1 LNLDDP
7 YIRFG
12 VFLVRK
18 VAKRMHILDSRF
30 YTDALWWTV
39 PASKQASQKCLRVPG
54 ENMKRAIVPTMTGA
68 LMLLVHLGYTTSAVA
83 KTAAAPTGPEIQ
95 IEDVYRFFK
104 VYDASGGHPTADQL
118 QHDYLDPG
126 SEGLHHVAKTHNV
139 TGARIADNMAKHPEI
154 YSGARQCMAALPRV
168 RQRVGVALRKLGR
181 LYPQANFPPVTID
194 VGRGKP
200 VAIGSAVTG
209 IQVGIEMLCAVKWDN
224 LDVEERFVRIIVHE
238 YIHVQQ
244 FPALNDDEHPTL
256 LERSLMEG
264 GAEFGTELLV
274 GQPAEVTSPP
284 LRAATLGHEK
294 EIESAFVAD
303 EDSTDLSKWLDNS
316 TLEKPGDLGYWV
328 GYRIVKSYYQHAAD
342 KRRAL
347 RDIIE
352 ITVPKAF
359 LAKSGWYPGIVL
371 Q

>member
-1 LNLDDP
+1 
-7 YIRFG
+7 
-12 VFLVRK
+12 
-18 VAKRMHILDSRF
+18 
-30 YTDALWWTV
+30 
-39 PASKQASQKCLRVPG
+39 
-54 ENMKRAIVPTMTGA
+54 
-68 LMLLVHLGYTTSAVA
+68 MLLVPFGAATSGVA
-83 KTAAAPTGPEIQ
+83 KTAGAEIQ
-95 IEDVYRFFK
+95 MEDVYRFYK
-104 VYDASGGHPTADQL
+104 LYDATGGHPTADQL

-126 SEGLHHVAKTHNV
+126 SDGLHNLAKARDV
-139 TGARIADNMAKHPEI
+139 TGARIADNIAKHPEI

-168 RQRVGVALRKLGR
+168 RRRVGVAMRKLSR
-181 LYPQANFPPVTID
+181 LYPQANFPPVTIV

-200 VAIGSAVTG
+200 MGIGSAATG
-209 IQVGIEMLCAVKWDN
+209 LQIGIEPLCAVKWDN
-224 LDVEERFVRIIVHE
+224 LDVEERFVRVIVHE
-238 YIHVQQ
+238 YIHIQQ
-244 FPALNDDEHPTL
+244 FPALDDDEHPTL
-256 LERSLMEG
+256 LERSLIEG
-264 GAEFGTELLV
+264 GAEFGTELIV
-274 GQPAEVTSPP
+274 GRPAEVTSPP

-294 EIESAFVAD
+294 EIECAFVAD

>member
-1 LNLDDP
+1 M
-7 YIRFG
+7 
-12 VFLVRK
+12 K
-18 VAKRMHILDSRF
+18 HASIL
-30 YTDALWWTV
+30 TV
-39 PASKQASQKCLRVPG
+39 
-54 ENMKRAIVPTMTGA
+54 TGA
-68 LMLLVHLGYTTSAVA
+68 LMLLVTLGHTMSAVA
-83 KTAAAPTGPEIQ
+83 KTAAAPTGREIQ
-95 IEDVYRFFK
+95 IEDVSRFYNL
-104 VYDASGGHPTADQL
+104 YDATGGHPTADQL
-118 QHDYLDPG
+118 QHEYLDPG
-126 SEGLHHVAKTHNV
+126 SDGLHILAKVHNV
-139 TGARIADNMAKHPEI
+139 TGARIADNIAKHPEI

-168 RQRVGVALRKLGR
+168 RQRVGVALRKLAR
-181 LYPQANFPPVTID
+181 LYPQGNFPPVTI
-194 VGRGKP
+194 VMGRGKP
-200 VAIGSAVTG
+200 VAVGSAATG
-209 IQVGIEMLCAVKWDN
+209 IQISTEMLCAVKWDN

-244 FPALNDDEHPTL
+244 FPALDDDEHPTL
-256 LERSLMEG
+256 LERSLIEG
-264 GAEFGTELLV
+264 GAEFGTELIL

-294 EIESAFVAD
+294 EIESDFAAE
-303 EDSTDLSKWLDNS
+303 EDGTDLSKWLDNS

-342 KRRAL
+342 KRQAL

>member
-1 LNLDDP
+1 ML
-7 YIRFG
+7 
-12 VFLVRK
+12 
-18 VAKRMHILDSRF
+18 
-30 YTDALWWTV
+30 
-39 PASKQASQKCLRVPG
+39 G
-54 ENMKRAIVPTMTGA
+54 ENMKQASIPTAIGA
-68 LMLLVHLGYTTSAVA
+68 LLLLLLWGPTSAMA
-83 KTAAAPTGPEIQ
+83 KIAATPTGPEIQ
-95 IEDVYRFFK
+95 IEDVSRFFK
-104 VYDASGGHPTADQL
+104 LYDATAGHPTADQL

-168 RQRVGVALRKLGR
+168 RQRVGLALKKLGR
-181 LYPQANFPPVTID
+181 LYPQASFPPVTID

-209 IQVGIEMLCAVKWDN
+209 IQLGIEMECAVKWDN
-224 LDVEERFVRIIVHE
+224 LDVEERLVRTLVHE
-238 YIHVQQ
+238 YMHVQQ

-264 GAEFGTELLV
+264 GAEFGTELIL

-284 LRAATLGHEK
+284 LRAATLGHEE
-294 EIESAFVAD
+294 EIETAFVAD
-303 EDSTDLSKWLDNS
+303 EDKKDLSKWLDNS

-342 KRRAL
+342 KRQAL

-371 Q
+371 QEK